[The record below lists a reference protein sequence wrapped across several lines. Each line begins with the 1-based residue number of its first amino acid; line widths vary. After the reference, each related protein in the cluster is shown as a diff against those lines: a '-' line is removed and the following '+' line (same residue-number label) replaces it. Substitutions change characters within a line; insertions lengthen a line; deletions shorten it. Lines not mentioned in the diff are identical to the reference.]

1 MGKLDFT
8 VNRNR
13 PAKYIGENR
22 YLTDWEKQMKKAID
36 KIIDEEMKEK
46 EDRLNIGLQTV
57 INERKRPITMIDLDL
72 LNEDGYREKRIE
84 ELETKYRIKY
94 TLRILE
100 TRGLDI
106 ETFLKTFIGSCKR
119 IDLVLGCVQDKIDG
133 FDYDEK
139 GQRLNNC
146 KPMDINNMTVEYKD
160 NALIISDGINQYDVS
175 VDEHQIIY
183 VNGEKVFDLSNIST
197 NEEVR
202 KMLQDLFDNL
212 RSDRELSEQKDWAGF
227 LNVRNQ
233 VVR

>member
-8 VNRNR
+8 IDRNR

-22 YLTDWEKQMKKAID
+22 YLTDWEKQMKKAIE

-72 LNEDGYREKRIE
+72 LNEDGYRRKRIE
-84 ELETKYRIKY
+84 ELETKYRIGY

-100 TRGLDI
+100 KRGLDI

-146 KPMDINNMTVEYKD
+146 KPMDINNMSVEYKD
-160 NALIISDGINQYDVS
+160 NTLRISDGINQYDVS

-183 VNGEKVFDLSNIST
+183 VNGEKVFNLSNIST
-197 NEEVR
+197 NEEER